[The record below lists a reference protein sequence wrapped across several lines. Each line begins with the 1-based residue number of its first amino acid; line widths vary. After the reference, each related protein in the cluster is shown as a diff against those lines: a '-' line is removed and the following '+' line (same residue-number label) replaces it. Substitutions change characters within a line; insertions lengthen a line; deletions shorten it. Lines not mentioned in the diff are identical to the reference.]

1 MDVFDLS
8 GKTALVTG
16 GSRGIGRAIALA
28 LAGHGA
34 SVMVNYVRN
43 ADAAR
48 ETVEALR
55 ALGVRADAVQ
65 GDVAVP
71 DEAVRIVQATIEA
84 FGRLDILVNNA
95 GITHDD
101 LVLRLDQDDW
111 DTVLNTNLRGTFFCT
126 KSALRGMIRQRWGR
140 IINVTSV
147 AGLVGNAGQA
157 NYSAAKA
164 GIIGFTKAVAKEVAN
179 RNITVNAIAPG
190 FVETEMT
197 RDLTEQQR
205 EAILRQIPA
214 GRTGRPED
222 VAPAAVFLASEE
234 AAYVNGHVLTV
245 DGGLVGY

>member
-71 DEAVRIVQATIEA
+71 EEAVRIVQATIEA

>member
-43 ADAAR
+43 AEAAR
-48 ETVEALR
+48 DTVAALQ

-71 DEAVRIVQATIEA
+71 DEAVRIVQATIET

-95 GITHDD
+95 GLTRDD
-101 LVLRLDQDDW
+101 LVLRLDRDDW

-126 KSALRGMIRQRWGR
+126 KTALRGMIRQRWGR

-197 RDLTEQQR
+197 RELTEQQR

-245 DGGLVGY
+245 DGGLVSY

>member
-1 MDVFDLS
+1 MFDLS

-16 GSRGIGRAIALA
+16 GSRGIGRAIAVA
-28 LAGHGA
+28 LASHGA

-43 ADAAR
+43 AAAAE
-48 ETVEALR
+48 ETVAALR
-55 ALGVRADAVQ
+55 ALGVRAEAVQ

-71 DEAVRIVQATIEA
+71 EEAVRIVQTAVEA

-95 GITHDD
+95 GVTHDD

-111 DTVLNTNLRGTFFCT
+111 DLVLNTNLRGAFFCT
-126 KSALRGMIRQRWGR
+126 KTALRGMIRQRWGR

-179 RNITVNAIAPG
+179 RNITVNSIAPG

-245 DGGLVGY
+245 DGGLVSY

>member
-1 MDVFDLS
+1 VFDLS

-28 LAGHGA
+28 LAERGA
-34 SVMVNYVRN
+34 AVMVNYVRN
-43 ADAAR
+43 AAAAE
-48 ETVEALR
+48 ETVAALR
-55 ALGVRADAVQ
+55 ALGVRAEAVQ

-71 DEAVRIVQATIEA
+71 DEAVRIVQNAVET
-84 FGRLDILVNNA
+84 FGRVDILVNNA
-95 GITHDD
+95 GLTRDD
-101 LVLRLDQDDW
+101 LALRLDQEDW
-111 DTVLNTNLRGTFFCT
+111 DVVLNTNLRGAFFCT
-126 KSALRGMIRQRWGR
+126 KTALRGMIRQRWGR

-164 GIIGFTKAVAKEVAN
+164 GIIGLTKAVAKEVAN

-190 FVETEMT
+190 FIETEMT
-197 RDLTEQQR
+197 QGLTEQQR

-214 GRTGRPED
+214 GRIGRPED

-245 DGGLVGY
+245 DGGLVSY

>member
-1 MDVFDLS
+1 MFDLS

-28 LAGHGA
+28 LAEHGA
-34 SVMVNYVRN
+34 AVMVNYVRN
-43 ADAAR
+43 AAAAD
-48 ETVEALR
+48 ETVAALR
-55 ALGVRADAVQ
+55 ALGVRAEAVQ

-71 DEAVRIVQATIEA
+71 DDAVRIVQTAVEA

-95 GITHDD
+95 GLTRDD
-101 LVLRLDQDDW
+101 LVLRLDREDW
-111 DTVLNTNLRGTFFCT
+111 DVVLDTNLRGAFFCT
-126 KSALRGMIRQRWGR
+126 KTALRGMIRQRWGR

-197 RDLTEQQR
+197 QGLTDQQR

-222 VAPAAVFLASEE
+222 VGPAAVFLASEE

-245 DGGLVGY
+245 DGGLVSY

>member
-34 SVMVNYVRN
+34 AVMVNYVRN
-43 ADAAR
+43 AEAAR
-48 ETVEALR
+48 DTVAALQ

-71 DEAVRIVQATIEA
+71 DEAVRIVQATIET

-95 GITHDD
+95 GLTRDD
-101 LVLRLDQDDW
+101 LVLRLDRDDW

-126 KSALRGMIRQRWGR
+126 KTALRGMIRQRWGR

-197 RDLTEQQR
+197 KELTEQQR

-245 DGGLVGY
+245 DGGLVSY

>member
-1 MDVFDLS
+1 MFDLS

-16 GSRGIGRAIALA
+16 GSRGIGRAIATA
-28 LAGHGA
+28 LASHGA

-43 ADAAR
+43 APAAE
-48 ETVEALR
+48 ETVAALR
-55 ALGVRADAVQ
+55 ALGVRAEAVQ
-65 GDVAVP
+65 GDVAIP
-71 DEAVRIVQATIEA
+71 EGAVRIVQATVEV

-95 GITHDD
+95 GVTHDD

-111 DTVLNTNLRGTFFCT
+111 DLVLNTNLRGTFFCT
-126 KSALRGMIRQRWGR
+126 KTALRGMIRQRWGR

-245 DGGLVGY
+245 DGGLVSY

>member
-1 MDVFDLS
+1 MFDLS

-16 GSRGIGRAIALA
+16 GSRGIGRAIAVA
-28 LAGHGA
+28 LASHGA

-43 ADAAR
+43 AAAAE
-48 ETVEALR
+48 ETVAALR
-55 ALGVRADAVQ
+55 ALGSRAEAVR

-71 DEAVRIVQATIEA
+71 EEAVRIVQTAVEA

-95 GITHDD
+95 GVTHDD

-111 DTVLNTNLRGTFFCT
+111 DLVLNTNLRGAFFCT
-126 KSALRGMIRQRWGR
+126 KTALRGMIRQRWGR

-245 DGGLVGY
+245 DGGLVSY